1 MTTKSR
7 YLTPLTEEV
16 GDPLKDFTDLRD
28 KYLEIEEKNDRI
40 TSALGAI
47 SESSLLNPKTQT
59 NLRSLIRESNQ
70 SNKAFKRD
78 LRRKRSLS
86 RKRKYLSVIT
96 EEPKIK
102 EVVQDVHE
110 KKLTPEDL
118 MKEMMCQKLSKDW
131 NLNSKL
137 TETEKRQI
145 ANQIMKLESIIV
157 RYRNYYGKN
166 PLKWTPE
173 ERKTVSAIYIALSK
187 EYEKLGYEEGQQKNK
202 LIADNLLN
210 NPLNKMKRFSMPSAP
225 RGCAKAI
232 GPKTFCK
239 FADDD

>member
-1 MTTKSR
+1 
-7 YLTPLTEEV
+7 
-16 GDPLKDFTDLRD
+16 
-28 KYLEIEEKNDRI
+28 
-40 TSALGAI
+40 
-47 SESSLLNPKTQT
+47 
-59 NLRSLIRESNQ
+59 
-70 SNKAFKRD
+70 
-78 LRRKRSLS
+78 
-86 RKRKYLSVIT
+86 
-96 EEPKIK
+96 
-102 EVVQDVHE
+102 
-110 KKLTPEDL
+110 

-145 ANQIMKLESIIV
+145 ANQIMKLESIIT
-157 RYRNYYGKN
+157 RYRNYYGNN
-166 PLKWTPE
+166 PLKWTPD
-173 ERKTVSAIYIALSK
+173 ERKTVSSIYIALSK

-225 RGCAKAI
+225 RGCAKAS

>member
-1 MTTKSR
+1 MTNKYR
-7 YLTPLTEEV
+7 HLTPINSA
-16 GDPLKDFTDLRD
+16 DPLKDFTDLSN
-28 KYLEIEEKNDRI
+28 KFVEIEKKTDRI
-40 TSALGAI
+40 TNALGAI
-47 SESSLLNPKTQT
+47 SESSLLNQKTQT
-59 NLRSLIRESNQ
+59 SLRSLIRESNQ
-70 SNKAFKRD
+70 SNKEFKRD

-96 EEPKIK
+96 EEEPKIK
-102 EVVQDVHE
+102 DVVFEVQ
-110 KKLTPEDL
+110 KKELTPDEL
-118 MKEMMCQKLSKDW
+118 MKEMMCQKLGKDW

-137 TETEKRQI
+137 TETEKRKI

-173 ERKTVSAIYIALSK
+173 ERKTLSAIYITLSK

-210 NPLNKMKRFSMPSAP
+210 NPLNKLKKFSIPSAP
-225 RGCAKAI
+225 RGCAKAS

-239 FADDD
+239 FVDGD